1 MKNILRSLENSII
14 HRNSLE
20 EGGPCAKVFEN
31 DRKIPGKSVTPR
43 QDTERKIKRIPKMT
57 ENLHEHHGAIPK

>member
-1 MKNILRSLENSII
+1 MKNILRSLEDSII

-31 DRKIPGKSVTPR
+31 DRKISGKSVTPR
-43 QDTERKIKRIPKMT
+43 QDTEKKSK
-57 ENLHEHHGAIPK
+57 EFQK